1 MKTLLRLFVFFICI
15 SALYAE
21 QVPISITYFY
31 QVPTYFD
38 QNFRYIMNEVPS
50 DLYIFHEARTSS
62 SGQMEHSRATY
73 LKEGNSLFTHFIIP
87 NSMYPEE
94 KNVPPVFFDTT
105 KLRLKWHKKDE
116 DMNALFF
123 PMDFYIL
130 NTKQDII
137 DSIRLLILRS
147 KVPYQQ
153 YADNIPIQTEIRKY
167 IDPNQ
172 KTLIKYEIN
181 SIDVWNRKI
190 VNGVLSWEDE
200 REGDTLISAQSI
212 SHRWIRDSL
221 GDNFYDPLGTNW
233 DNFNPNFANLY
244 DNCIVS
250 HNYPGCNFSCGS
262 HNGVGWKMMTR
273 RHIAVHNGKAAANFR
288 QLTIIGNN
296 GDKRRYGR
304 GLWIVEDTIPAT
316 DKEIE
321 FYRALMC
328 VCPTL
333 PIQQKLVFND
343 LTNVEENTSLIE
355 STVYPNPSSR
365 YFTVQGQAFTQIS
378 VYDVLGTLIE
388 QSVIDGAGQWKN
400 NPTLYT
406 NGYYT
411 VQLRHSDGRM
421 ENLSVIMFQ

>member
-21 QVPISITYFY
+21 QVPISITYFRE
-31 QVPTYFD
+31 VSTYFD
-38 QNFRYIMNEVPS
+38 QNFRYIMKEVPS
-50 DLYIFHEARTSS
+50 DLYIFHEARTPS

-73 LKEGNSLFTHFIIP
+73 LKEGDSPFIHFIVAPQI
-87 NSMYPEE
+87 YPGKEY
-94 KNVPPVFFDTT
+94 VPPVFYDTT
-105 KLRLKWHKKDE
+105 KLRLKWYKKDE
-116 DMNALFF
+116 DMNSQFF

-137 DSIRLLILRS
+137 DSIRLLILRD
-147 KVPYQQ
+147 KVPHEQ
-153 YADNIPIQTEIRKY
+153 YSDNIPIQKEIRNY

-172 KTLIKYEIN
+172 KTLIKYEIDY
-181 SIDVWNRKI
+181 IDRWPSLGN
-190 VNGVLSWEDE
+190 E
-200 REGDTLISAQSI
+200 REGDTVISAQSI

-221 GDNFYDPLGTNW
+221 GENFYDPFGTNW
-233 DNFNPNFANLY
+233 DNFNPNFAHLY

-250 HNYPGCNFSCGS
+250 HRYPGCNFTCSS

-273 RHIAVHNGKAAANFR
+273 RNIVVHNGKASANFR
-288 QLTIIGNN
+288 QLSVIGNN

-304 GLWIVEDTIPAT
+304 GLWTGVEDTIPAT

-343 LTNVEENTSLIE
+343 LTNVEDNTSLIE
-355 STVYPNPSSR
+355 SKVFPNPSSR
-365 YFTVQGQAFTQIS
+365 YFTVQGQAFTHIS

>member
-1 MKTLLRLFVFFICI
+1 MKTILQLFVFFICI

-21 QVPISITYFY
+21 EIPITITYFR
-31 QVPTYFD
+31 QVGTHLD
-38 QNFRYIMNEVPS
+38 QNFRYIIEQTPS
-50 DLYIFHEARTSS
+50 DLYVLHEARLSYDIGYEQGIAMS
-62 SGQMEHSRATY
+62 
-73 LKEGNSLFTHFIIP
+73 LKKDNTLLTNFITP
-87 NSMYPEE
+87 YSMYPGE

-105 KLRLKWHKKDE
+105 KLRLKWYKKDE

-130 NTKQDII
+130 NKSQDII
-137 DSIRLLILRS
+137 DSIRLFIMRA
-147 KVPYQQ
+147 KVPHEEY
-153 YADNIPIQTEIRKY
+153 DIKIQNEMRKY

-181 SIDVWNRKI
+181 GIDIWNVKYDGG
-190 VNGVLSWEDE
+190 NLTYESE

-221 GDNFYDPLGTNW
+221 GDNFYDPFGTNW
-233 DNFNPNFANLY
+233 DNFNPDFAHLY

-250 HNYPGCNFSCGS
+250 HRYPACNFGCSS
-262 HNGVGWKMMTR
+262 HNGIGWKMMVR

-288 QLTIIGNN
+288 QLSVIGNN

-304 GLWIVEDTIPAT
+304 GLWDGVEDTIPAT

-365 YFTVQGQAFTQIS
+365 YFTVQGQAFTQIY
-378 VYDVLGTLIE
+378 VYDILGTLIE